1 VTESALSGLRVIDL
15 SQGIAGPYCT
25 KLLADAGAE
34 VIKIEPPEGD
44 YCRRLGPFP
53 GDVPHPEKG
62 GLFLFL
68 NTSKKSVTLDVSVP
82 SGQVVLKKLLDG
94 ADVLVESERPGVMA
108 SRGLGFEDLRER
120 FPGLV
125 YASMTPFG
133 QTGPYRDWD
142 GNSLIAMAVS
152 TIMYGTGDPD
162 REPLTTGG
170 CPGDFLAG
178 IQLWI
183 GVLAAL
189 AYRARTGEG
198 QHVDV
203 SMAEAC
209 AAADEYNAAMY
220 AFQGAV
226 RRRYYSRHIFGYP
239 NDILPCKDGYVVVI
253 PGAGGFPTPGS
264 PEGSVSPMALLLGDP
279 DLDKNPL
286 FLSMGERMLKW
297 REFDALIEP
306 WLREHTAK
314 EIVEFAQALRMPFAY
329 VPTAKDLLEDPH
341 LEARR
346 FFLRL
351 EHPDAGALR
360 YPGAPFRM
368 TETPLESRPAPRKG
382 EHTAE
387 ELRKAG
393 YDREELAILADRGVI

>member
-1 VTESALSGLRVIDL
+1 MTESALAQLRVIDL

-25 KLLADAGAE
+25 KLLADAGAD
-34 VIKIEPPEGD
+34 VIKVEPPEGD

-53 GDVPHPEKG
+53 GDVPHPERG

-68 NTSKKSVTLDVSVP
+68 NTSKKSVTLDLETTT
-82 SGQVVLKKLLDG
+82 GQVILKKLLEG
-94 ADVLVESERPGVMA
+94 ADVLVESEPPGHMEA
-108 SRGLGFEDLRER
+108 RGLGYDNLKGQ
-120 FPGLV
+120 FPNLI
-125 YASMTPFG
+125 YASVTPFG

-142 GNSLIAMAVS
+142 GNSLIAMAMS

-170 CPGDFLAG
+170 CPGEYLGG
-178 IQLWI
+178 IQLWV

-189 AYRARTGEG
+189 AYRDREGGG

-226 RRRYYSRHIFGYP
+226 RRRFYSRHIFGYP

-253 PGAGGFPTPGS
+253 PGAGGFPTPANQ
-264 PEGSVSPMALLLGDP
+264 EGAVSPMALLLGDP
-279 DLDKNPL
+279 ELDKNPL

-306 WLREHTAK
+306 WLREHTAR
-314 EIVEFAQALRMPFAY
+314 EIVEFAQALRMPFAF
-329 VPTAKDLLEDPH
+329 VPTAKDLLADPH
-341 LEARR
+341 LEARQ
-346 FFLRL
+346 FF
-351 EHPDAGALR
+351 EAIDHPEAGSLR
-360 YPGAPFRM
+360 YPGPPFRM
-368 TETPLESRPAPRKG
+368 SETPLASRPAPAKG
-382 EHTAE
+382 AHTVETLRAVGYHLE
-387 ELRKAG
+387 EV
-393 YDREELAILADRGVI
+393 AILADRGVI